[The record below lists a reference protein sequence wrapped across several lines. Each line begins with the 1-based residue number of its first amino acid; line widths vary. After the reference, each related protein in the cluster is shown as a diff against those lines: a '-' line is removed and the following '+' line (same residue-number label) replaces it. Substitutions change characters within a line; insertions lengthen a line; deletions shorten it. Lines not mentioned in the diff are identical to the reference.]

1 MAFALVASTVVSAQP
16 SKAPCG
22 AFTKLPDGKWRVL
35 KPVKIENENLST
47 MVGTGSSLDPA
58 PVSRA
63 SIFTRHSRRIA
74 TKASMQLGLRPRR
87 QNGIGAGP

>member
-1 MAFALVASTVVSAQP
+1 MIKKFSAQVAMAFALVVSTVVSAQP

-47 MVGTGSSLDPA
+47 MVGTGTLIGPG
-58 PVSRA
+58 
-63 SIFTRHSRRIA
+63 TRVTGVDLYAALEKNCH
-74 TKASMQLGLRPRR
+74 
-87 QNGIGAGP
+87 